1 MPISSAKILF
11 GLNRIPKGLKRT
23 RKGSSFY
30 VTFVTNEKA
39 RETLLEVRT
48 KNKKFSSQC
57 CNFQKKV
64 LSLQRLSMMDDK
76 H

>member
-23 RKGSSFY
+23 RKGSFFY

-39 RETLLEVRT
+39 RETLLEVKT
-48 KNKKFSSQC
+48 KLKNSAHNVATFRKKSYLCS
-57 CNFQKKV
+57 V
-64 LSLQRLSMMDDK
+64 DP
-76 H
+76 